1 MLDTPMLVC
10 GQAGWVGGWGAW
22 GVGGGGGGG
31 RPPPGGAFVRH
42 VLVHKRTMLVK
53 TGMKLVM
60 AHLLVRVCYSGNSLL
75 FLVFCYFVNTICS
88 CTHTHTHIHTH
99 THTGKTLACVRLDPA
114 GDALTASV
122 SADPS
127 LPDSDYV
134 TCPVD
139 RLGHYM

>member
-1 MLDTPMLVC
+1 MRLRLDSLMLVC
-10 GQAGWVGGWGAW
+10 GCTDVGYSNAGVRTGWVGGW
-22 GVGGGGGGG
+22 V
-31 RPPPGGAFVRH
+31 GAFVRH

-53 TGMKLVM
+53 MGMKLVM